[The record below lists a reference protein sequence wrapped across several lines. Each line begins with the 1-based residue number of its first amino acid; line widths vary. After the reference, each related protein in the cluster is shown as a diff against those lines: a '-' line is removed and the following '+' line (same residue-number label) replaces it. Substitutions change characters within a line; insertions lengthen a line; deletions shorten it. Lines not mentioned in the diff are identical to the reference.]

1 MKDEEL
7 SNKGR
12 ITIPSE
18 DEEAPNKTLKL
29 EQEFKEQQSK
39 KYESRKKLEFKTF
52 R

>member
-7 SNKGR
+7 SDEGK
-12 ITIPSE
+12 IIIPSE

-39 KYESRKKLEFKTF
+39 KYESRKKIEFRTF
-52 R
+52 S